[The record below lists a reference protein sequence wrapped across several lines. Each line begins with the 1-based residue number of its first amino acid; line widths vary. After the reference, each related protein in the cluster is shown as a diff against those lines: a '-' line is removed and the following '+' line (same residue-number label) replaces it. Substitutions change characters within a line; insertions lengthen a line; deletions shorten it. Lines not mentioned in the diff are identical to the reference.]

1 MNKAILHGDLARE
14 VERRSTS
21 TGKQV
26 ASTAIAIN
34 RRGTKDGQQQAA
46 FIPLIAWRKTAEI
59 FGKYLSKGS
68 ELLAE
73 GRIQVR
79 SYDDKNGN
87 KKYITEIVVDSFD
100 FCGYKNS
107 GGTSGPATEEQAQ
120 FGQQVNK
127 SDEDIPF

>member
-1 MNKAILHGDLARE
+1 MNKAILHGYLARD
-14 VERRSTS
+14 VELRSTS
-21 TGKQV
+21 TGKQ
-26 ASTAIAIN
+26 
-34 RRGTKDGQQQAA
+34 QAD
-46 FIPLIAWRKTAEI
+46 FIPLIAWGKTAEI

-100 FCGYKNS
+100 FCGSKS
-107 GGTSGPATEEQAQ
+107 GNAGALVTGMEDVQPLPEGAGSFGTVASADEE
-120 FGQQVNK
+120 
-127 SDEDIPF
+127 IPF